1 MSTDMVSVLF
11 QSGDE
16 KLTMQANP
24 ELIIRVLKG
33 LGVDGKTLKLI
44 PNSQGSEPVQPIGA
58 IQPVEPTA
66 QKPMDFIPFY
76 RKIDPQGQTDQMLV
90 ITHYYQKYQGLES
103 LSQEDYDKAYAIL
116 RRVPIKAPTDLH
128 STIRNALKRTNYLE
142 TVEKGRYRLTIAG
155 EDHVDALIAAKQST

>member
-1 MSTDMVSVLF
+1 MSTDTVSVLF

-16 KLTMQANP
+16 KITMQGNP
-24 ELIIRVLKG
+24 ELMIRVLKG
-33 LGVDGKTLKLI
+33 IGVAGETLKLV
-44 PNSQGSEPVQPIGA
+44 PMYQGADPIQPIDV
-58 IQPVEPTA
+58 QPVEPPA

-90 ITHYYQKYQGLES
+90 ITHYYQKYQRLES

-116 RRVPIKAPTDLH
+116 RRVPIKAPTDLP
-128 STIRNALKRTNYLE
+128 STIRNVLKRTNYLE
-142 TVEKGRYRLTIAG
+142 TVEKGQYRLTIAG